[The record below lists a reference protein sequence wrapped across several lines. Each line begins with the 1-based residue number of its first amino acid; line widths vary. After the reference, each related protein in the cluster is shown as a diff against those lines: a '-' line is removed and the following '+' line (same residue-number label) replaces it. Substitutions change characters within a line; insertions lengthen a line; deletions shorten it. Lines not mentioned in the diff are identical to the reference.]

1 MQIKISKDQVKD
13 IADSISEYVF
23 LEVKTDKK
31 HQDMVWLSKFTGF
44 YQKLKTKQSENEY
57 ITVEVS
63 DDVKND
69 LPEIINK
76 YLFSELSKSKDK
88 GKEWLLE
95 MMNVYNQLITDE
107 QSGNESVSD
116 ASGSADDKSAASEIG
131 VDYDT
136 ENRFVK
142 GSRKAVK
149 KKEEIYK
156 PEKENENEPNFAVY
170 EDETEEDEPDLV

>member
-1 MQIKISKDQVKD
+1 MQIKISKEQVKD

-31 HQDMVWLSKFTGF
+31 HQNMVWLSNFTGF
-44 YQKLKTKQSENEY
+44 YQKLKTKQSENENVT
-57 ITVEVS
+57 IDVS
-63 DDVKND
+63 DDIKND

-95 MMNVYNQLITDE
+95 MMNVYNQLTADE
-107 QSGNESVSD
+107 QPGDGSVS
-116 ASGSADDKSAASEIG
+116 SAAESTDDKAAASEIG
-131 VDYDT
+131 DNYDT
-136 ENRFVK
+136 ENRFIK
-142 GSRKAVK
+142 GSKKVAK

-156 PEKENENEPNFAVY
+156 PEEEDEPNFVVY
-170 EDETEEDEPDLV
+170 EDEAEDDEPDLV

>member
-1 MQIKISKDQVKD
+1 MQIKISKEQVKD
-13 IADSISEYVF
+13 IADSISEYMF

-31 HQDMVWLSKFTGF
+31 HQNMVWLSKFTGF
-44 YQKLKTKQSENEY
+44 YQELKTKQSKNEY
-57 ITVEVS
+57 VTVDVS
-63 DDVKND
+63 DDIKND

-95 MMNVYNQLITDE
+95 MMNVYNQLTANE

-116 ASGSADDKSAASEIG
+116 ASESADDKAAASEIG
-131 VDYDT
+131 DNYDT
-136 ENRFVK
+136 ENRFIKSPKRVT
-142 GSRKAVK
+142 K

-156 PEKENENEPNFAVY
+156 LEEEVEPNFVVY
-170 EDETEEDEPDLV
+170 EDEAEEDEPDLV

>member
-1 MQIKISKDQVKD
+1 MQIKISKEQVRD
-13 IADSISEYVF
+13 IADSISEYMF

-31 HQDMVWLSKFTGF
+31 HQNMVWLSKFTGF
-44 YQKLKTKQSENEY
+44 YQELKTKQSKNEY
-57 ITVEVS
+57 VTVDVS
-63 DDVKND
+63 DDIKND

-95 MMNVYNQLITDE
+95 MMNVYNQLTANE

-116 ASGSADDKSAASEIG
+116 ASESADDKAAASEIG
-131 VDYDT
+131 DNYDT
-136 ENRFVK
+136 ENRFIKSPKKVT
-142 GSRKAVK
+142 K

-156 PEKENENEPNFAVY
+156 PEEEVEPNFVVY
-170 EDETEEDEPDLV
+170 EDEAEEDEPDLV